1 MRYDR
6 CILELHAIS
15 NKINE
20 SGGRFEITM
29 PSHSKESFL
38 RATSADQSR
47 YFSLLSNVDAEHSHC
62 SRETDEKN
70 IHDAITG
77 TIGFDGLNR
86 SIYSVIS
93 NWIIGQLQTLSIDM
107 KCGVRADAFA
117 GILRSKALGT
127 VLCAMGRYDEALRV
141 FQGASKT
148 YASFENA
155 APVLCGTQVNSADTE
170 SNRQIIRIYVHLG
183 QYDLAQKLY
192 DDMARRKGAYNDS
205 VTNMLLESE
214 GITKILIDM
223 AQGTGFLPDLLHSI
237 DHLVLYHRLIFADA
251 DDPEFMQAFGCNEV
265 ELGGKLKDVL
275 RDPHLFLILKK
286 IAFEIKIDRLP
297 GKHPSVAL
305 AMLQLA
311 HAHFEVDQCDEALP
325 LLQRALPFL
334 RRLPLCHPN
343 IILALLLSSA
353 CLLKHGELPRAT
365 SAAQEAHSM
374 CTTHHALKIPI
385 PAEIA
390 GAAEAAAHMC
400 CDPDFQLNFSSPN
413 ADVRS
418 GCVLQ
423 FAAVIKSIGTD
434 EARMERVIINRSR
447 DASARIMQKIMP
459 EFQAKMDARMQ
470 AEGWPSIDW

>member
-1 MRYDR
+1 MHYDR

-47 YFSLLSNVDAEHSHC
+47 YFSLLSNVDAEHSLC
-62 SRETDEKN
+62 SRETDKKN

-93 NWIIGQLQTLSIDM
+93 NWIIGQLQTLSNDM
-107 KCGVRADAFA
+107 KCGVRANAFA

-170 SNRQIIRIYVHLG
+170 IDRQIIRIYVHLG
-183 QYDLAQKLY
+183 QYDLAQTLY
-192 DDMARRKGAYNDS
+192 DDMVRRKAAYNGS
-205 VTNMLLESE
+205 VTNMVLESE
-214 GITKILIDM
+214 GIDK
-223 AQGTGFLPDLLHSI
+223 AQGMDKGTGVLSDIFHSL

-251 DDPEFMQAFGCNEV
+251 DDPEFVQAFGCGEV
-265 ELGGKLKDVL
+265 ELGGKLKEIL
-275 RDPHLFLILKK
+275 RDPHLFLELKK
-286 IAFEIKIDRLP
+286 IAIEIKIDRLP

-374 CTTHHALKIPI
+374 CTTHHARKIPI

-390 GAAEAAAHMC
+390 GAAEAAARMC

-459 EFQAKMDARMQ
+459 DMQAKMDAMQ
-470 AEGWPSIDW
+470 QAKGLPSIDL